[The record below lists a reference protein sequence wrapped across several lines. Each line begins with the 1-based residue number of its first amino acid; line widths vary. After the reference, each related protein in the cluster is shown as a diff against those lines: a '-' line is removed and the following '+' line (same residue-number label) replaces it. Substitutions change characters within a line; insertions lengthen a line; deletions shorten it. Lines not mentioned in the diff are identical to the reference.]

1 MKKFG
6 RELIEGMRQAARH
19 AAGKKVRGP
28 EIKTHR
34 RSFATAELSDEQAQ
48 AIAAS
53 CMDARHALLDSELD
67 PK

>member
-6 RELIEGMRQAARH
+6 KELIEGMRQAARH
-19 AAGKKVRGP
+19 AVGKKVHGP

-34 RSFATAELSDEQAQ
+34 RSFATAELSDKRAQ
-48 AIAAS
+48 AIAVS
-53 CMDARHALLDSELD
+53 RMDERHALLDSVLD